1 MMESLWNPKITPSHL
16 ARKAIV
22 YLRQSSD
29 AQVKKNL
36 ESQRLQYAMVERAH
50 ALGWKQVEVVDLDL
64 GCSAS
69 LGAAARAGF
78 DSVIASVALAEVGV
92 IFSRELSRLFRTDK
106 DFCHL
111 MEVCGLFDCL
121 LGDEEQVYDLNVMD
135 DQLVLGIK
143 GTLSVVEL
151 KVLKLRLQAGMEEK
165 ARRGELARLLS
176 PGYVRDATGAV
187 VKDPDE
193 RVRDAMGLVF
203 KKFRESWSIR
213 QTFKWFH
220 DEGVELPVNKSVEGR
235 MQLVW
240 QLPKQSFIR
249 DVLRSSFFAGA
260 YVFGR
265 RSVEISYEGGR
276 LRKRQGNYRIAEE
289 CKVFIPGHHEG
300 YIDWETYEENRRII
314 AGNALNRDGEETV
327 RAVRAG
333 QGLLSGVLRCGRCGR
348 KLHVRYWGKSG
359 TAPGY
364 ICKGDFDSGGRYCL
378 GFGGSRVDR
387 RFSKELLQVL
397 SPLGVEASLLAVEH
411 LKGEGEETRR
421 LLSQQLQ
428 QVEYEGQRAF
438 EQYNAVDARNR
449 LVASELERR
458 WNAKLEE
465 GKKIEADLEVKEQ
478 EQRALSDEERD
489 KILLMGKSFA
499 EVWESEGFPNELK
512 KKILRSVIDEAI
524 VNLDEAKQ
532 QLHFVIHWKGDT
544 HTEFE
549 MDKPRSGAGQKTS
562 IEDVELIRQMAVK
575 YGDDEITR
583 VLNKLGRRT
592 GKGKRWNE
600 LRVRTVRRNYSIAGQ
615 KRSKPDPAV
624 LSLGR
629 AAKYCGVSSWTIK
642 RLVAIGLLK
651 KQQVAPWAPWEIQ
664 RADLDSDPIR
674 CAIEGLRSTGK
685 LVLSG
690 VDSETQASL
699 FQ

>member
-1 MMESLWNPKITPSHL
+1 M
-16 ARKAIV
+16 
-22 YLRQSSD
+22 
-29 AQVKKNL
+29 
-36 ESQRLQYAMVERAH
+36 
-50 ALGWKQVEVVDLDL
+50 
-64 GCSAS
+64 
-69 LGAAARAGF
+69 
-78 DSVIASVALAEVGV
+78 
-92 IFSRELSRLFRTDK
+92 
-106 DFCHL
+106 
-111 MEVCGLFDCL
+111 
-121 LGDEEQVYDLNVMD
+121 
-135 DQLVLGIK
+135 
-143 GTLSVVEL
+143 
-151 KVLKLRLQAGMEEK
+151 
-165 ARRGELARLLS
+165 
-176 PGYVRDATGAV
+176 
-187 VKDPDE
+187 
-193 RVRDAMGLVF
+193 
-203 KKFRESWSIR
+203 
-213 QTFKWFH
+213 
-220 DEGVELPVNKSVEGR
+220 
-235 MQLVW
+235 
-240 QLPKQSFIR
+240 
-249 DVLRSSFFAGA
+249 
-260 YVFGR
+260 
-265 RSVEISYEGGR
+265 
-276 LRKRQGNYRIAEE
+276 
-289 CKVFIPGHHEG
+289 
-300 YIDWETYEENRRII
+300 
-314 AGNALNRDGEETV
+314 
-327 RAVRAG
+327 
-333 QGLLSGVLRCGRCGR
+333 
-348 KLHVRYWGKSG
+348 
-359 TAPGY
+359 
-364 ICKGDFDSGGRYCL
+364 

-428 QVEYEGQRAF
+428 QVEYEAQRAF

-465 GKKIEADLEVKEQ
+465 AKKIKADLEVKEQ
-478 EQRALSDEERD
+478 EQRVVSDEERD

-624 LSLGR
+624 LSVI
-629 AAKYCGVSSWTIK
+629 Y
-642 RLVAIGLLK
+642 
-651 KQQVAPWAPWEIQ
+651 Q
-664 RADLDSDPIR
+664 DHDP
-674 CAIEGLRSTGK
+674 T
-685 LVLSG
+685 
-690 VDSETQASL
+690 
-699 FQ
+699 